1 MIDIV
6 PTDLTVQWREL
17 LARHA
22 RTTVALDEA
31 LDEFGLG
38 MSEFEVLER
47 LASEGDCSVRVAE
60 IAEHVHL
67 SQSALSRVIGRL
79 EVAGL
84 VERHMCPEDRRAVN
98 VRLTDEGLRRQT
110 EAQPTQRRVL
120 AQRLHAPLVKTC
132 EPVPAADLS

>member
-38 MSEFEVLER
+38 MSEFEVLDR
-47 LASEGDCSVRVAE
+47 LACECGERPRMQDLAPML
-60 IAEHVHL
+60 HL
-67 SQSALSRVIGRL
+67 SQSALSRTVGRL
-79 EVAGL
+79 EKDGL
-84 VERHMCPEDRRAVN
+84 VVRAMCPEDRRGISVC
-98 VRLTDEGLRRQT
+98 LTDEGRSRWAR
-110 EAQPTQRRVL
+110 AQPVHQRVL
-120 AQRLHAPLVKTC
+120 SQQLGAR
-132 EPVPAADLS
+132 D

>member
-38 MSEFEVLER
+38 MSEFEVLDR
-47 LASEGDCSVRVAE
+47 LACECGERPRMQDLAPML
-60 IAEHVHL
+60 HL
-67 SQSALSRVIGRL
+67 SQSALSRTVGRL
-79 EVAGL
+79 EKDGL
-84 VERHMCPEDRRAVN
+84 VVRVDVPGGPARHLGLPDRRGP
-98 VRLTDEGLRRQT
+98 LTVGRGANRSTGACWPSTSTNGTRRGRKR
-110 EAQPTQRRVL
+110 P
-120 AQRLHAPLVKTC
+120 
-132 EPVPAADLS
+132 

>member
-38 MSEFEVLER
+38 MSEFEVLDR
-47 LASEGDCSVRVAE
+47 LACECGERPRMQDLAPML
-60 IAEHVHL
+60 HL
-67 SQSALSRVIGRL
+67 SQSALSRTVGRL
-79 EVAGL
+79 EKDGL
-84 VERHMCPEDRRAVN
+84 VVRAMCPEDRRGISVC
-98 VRLTDEGLRRQT
+98 LTDEGRSRWA
-110 EAQPTQRRVL
+110 EDEPVHRRVL
-120 AQRLHAPLVKTC
+120 AEHL
-132 EPVPAADLS
+132 D

>member
-38 MSEFEVLER
+38 MSEFEVLDR
-47 LASEGDCSVRVAE
+47 LACECGERPRMQDLAPML
-60 IAEHVHL
+60 HL
-67 SQSALSRVIGRL
+67 SQSALSRTVGRL
-79 EVAGL
+79 EKDGL
-84 VERHMCPEDRRAVN
+84 VVRAMCPEDRRGISVC
-98 VRLTDEGLRRQT
+98 LTDEGRERW
-110 EAQPTQRRVL
+110 AQAQSVHRRVL
-120 AQRLHAPLVKTC
+120 AEH
-132 EPVPAADLS
+132 LS

>member
-38 MSEFEVLER
+38 MSEFEVLDR
-47 LASEGDCSVRVAE
+47 LACECGERPRMQDLAPML
-60 IAEHVHL
+60 HL
-67 SQSALSRVIGRL
+67 SQSALSRTVGRL
-79 EVAGL
+79 EKDGL
-84 VERHMCPEDRRAVN
+84 VVRAMCPEDRRGISVC
-98 VRLTDEGLRRQT
+98 LTDEGRERWA
-110 EAQPTQRRVL
+110 EAEPVHRRVL
-120 AQRLHAPLVKTC
+120 AEQL
-132 EPVPAADLS
+132 D